1 MPEHPS
7 SKSSPVSAAAW
18 VTAIIAVA
26 SLAETPPVLEPEAVE
41 FNSATYQAVRPAP
54 PSARVAAQIASV
66 RDGGRVNV
74 NAADAQTLQLLPGVG
89 PVVSAR
95 VIADRE
101 ANGPYPTLDAMTRVS
116 GIGPRTIERIS
127 ALAFAG
133 PGPAGSGAE
142 PGPAGS
148 GAGPGPAGSG
158 AGPGPAGS
166 GAEPGP
172 SGSPAGEEP
181 GHAEAG
187 LDVEPVHHPGGGLE
201 GQVAHPH
208 VQPER

>member
-1 MPEHPS
+1 VPDHPS

-26 SLAETPPVLEPEAVE
+26 SLAETPPVLEPQSLE
-41 FNSATYQAVRPAP
+41 FDSAMYQAVRPAP
-54 PSARVAAQIASV
+54 PSARVAQQIADV

-101 ANGPYPTLDAMTRVS
+101 ANGPYPTLEALTRVS

-133 PGPAGSGAE
+133 PGPGA
-142 PGPAGS
+142 
-148 GAGPGPAGSG
+148 
-158 AGPGPAGS
+158 
-166 GAEPGP
+166 
-172 SGSPAGEEP
+172 SPAGEEP
-181 GHAEAG
+181 GHTEPG
-187 LDVEPVHHPGGGLE
+187 LHVQPVQHVGGGLE

-208 VQPER
+208 VEPER

>member
-1 MPEHPS
+1 MSDHPP
-7 SKSSPVSAAAW
+7 KSSPVSAAAW

-26 SLAETPPVLEPEAVE
+26 SLAETPPAIAPDAVE

-54 PSARVAAQIASV
+54 PSARVAQQIADV

-101 ANGPYPTLDAMTRVS
+101 ANGPYPTLEAMTRVS
-116 GIGPRTIERIS
+116 GIGPRTVERIS

-133 PGPAGSGAE
+133 PAAPPE
-142 PGPAGS
+142 PRA
-148 GAGPGPAGSG
+148 AA
-158 AGPGPAGS
+158 
-166 GAEPGP
+166 
-172 SGSPAGEEP
+172 SPAGEEP
-181 GHAEAG
+181 GHTEAG
-187 LDVEPVHHPGGGLE
+187 LHVEAVHDARGGLE

-208 VQPER
+208 VQAER

>member
-1 MPEHPS
+1 MPDHPS

-26 SLAETPPVLEPEAVE
+26 SLAEAPPVLAPEAVE

-54 PSARVAAQIASV
+54 PSARVAQQIADV

-101 ANGPYPTLDAMTRVS
+101 ANGPYPTLEAMTRVS
-116 GIGPRTIERIS
+116 GIGPRTIERIT

-133 PGPAGSGAE
+133 PVSGTEA
-142 PGPAGS
+142 P
-148 GAGPGPAGSG
+148 
-158 AGPGPAGS
+158 
-166 GAEPGP
+166 
-172 SGSPAGEEP
+172 SPAGEEP
-181 GHAEAG
+181 GHAEPS
-187 LDVEPVHHPGGGLE
+187 LHVQPVQHPVGGLE

-208 VQPER
+208 VEPER

>member
-1 MPEHPS
+1 MPDHPS

-26 SLAETPPVLEPEAVE
+26 SLAEAPPVLAPDAVE

-54 PSARVAAQIASV
+54 PSARVAQQIADV

-101 ANGPYPTLDAMTRVS
+101 ANGPYPTLEAMTRVS
-116 GIGPRTIERIS
+116 GIGPRTIERIT

-133 PGPAGSGAE
+133 PAAGAE
-142 PGPAGS
+142 APSPAREE
-148 GAGPGPAGSG
+148 PRH
-158 AGPGPAGS
+158 
-166 GAEPGP
+166 AEP
-172 SGSPAGEEP
+172 SL
-181 GHAEAG
+181 H
-187 LDVEPVHHPGGGLE
+187 VQPVQHPGGGLE
-201 GQVAHPH
+201 GQVAHPD
-208 VQPER
+208 VEPER

>member
-1 MPEHPS
+1 VPDHPS

-26 SLAETPPVLEPEAVE
+26 SLAEAPPVLEPEAVE

-54 PSARVAAQIASV
+54 PSARVAQQIAQV

-101 ANGPYPTLDAMTRVS
+101 ANGPYPTLEAMTRVS
-116 GIGPRTIERIS
+116 GIGPRTIERIT

-133 PGPAGSGAE
+133 PADGA
-142 PGPAGS
+142 A
-148 GAGPGPAGSG
+148 
-158 AGPGPAGS
+158 
-166 GAEPGP
+166 
-172 SGSPAGEEP
+172 SPAGEEP
-181 GHAEAG
+181 RHAEPG
-187 LDVEPVHHPGGGLE
+187 LHVQPVQDPGGGLE

-208 VQPER
+208 VEAER

>member
-1 MPEHPS
+1 MSDHPPP
-7 SKSSPVSAAAW
+7 KSSPVSAAAW

-26 SLAETPPVLEPEAVE
+26 SLAETPPAIAPDAVE

-54 PSARVAAQIASV
+54 PSARVAQQIADV

-101 ANGPYPTLDAMTRVS
+101 ANGPYPTLEAMTRVS
-116 GIGPRTIERIS
+116 GIGPRTVERIS

-133 PGPAGSGAE
+133 PAAPPE
-142 PGPAGS
+142 PRA
-148 GAGPGPAGSG
+148 AA
-158 AGPGPAGS
+158 
-166 GAEPGP
+166 
-172 SGSPAGEEP
+172 SPAGEEP
-181 GHAEAG
+181 GHTEAG
-187 LDVEPVHHPGGGLE
+187 LHVEAVHDARGGLE

-208 VQPER
+208 VQAER